1 MRKFVLDTNLY
12 IAALRGREASARL
25 LSFEDET
32 LPRIHFHAVVAQE
45 LLAGAVSAERRRA
58 LYHAYI
64 RPFDR
69 RRRLVTPSFRAWRRA
84 GEVVSE
90 LVERG
95 TFSAGGFSRSSLN
108 DVLLAASCRE
118 EGLTLVTA
126 NTADF
131 AGIAEVEPFDFAAP
145 WPAG

>member
-1 MRKFVLDTNLY
+1 VRKYVLDTNLY
-12 IAALRGREASARL
+12 IAALRSKEASARL
-25 LSFEDET
+25 LSFEDEA

-45 LLAGAVSAERRRA
+45 LLAGAVSVARRRA
-58 LYHAYI
+58 LYGAYI

-69 RRRLVTPSFRAWRRA
+69 RRRLITPTFRAWARA

-95 TFSAGGFSRSSLN
+95 AFSPGGSRSFLN

-131 AGIAEVEPFDFAAP
+131 AAIAEVEPFDFAAP
-145 WPAG
+145 WPAD